1 MQFNY
6 DAYKAGMSI
15 PNKKTREQ
23 EFMEKQRLLETQ
35 ANLENQALSSEEK
48 LMRLM
53 QKDPEEFQQFMSI
66 KNMMTPY
73 QQGML
78 GIQRGQLGVQSA
90 KLGADSLTPQQKNY
104 QFLRSQGV
112 PHEEAMERAGLKTQ
126 EKKKLSFD

>member
-23 EFMEKQRLLETQ
+23 EFMEKARLLNLQ
-35 ANLENQALSSEEK
+35 AKLEDSQLSDTEK
-48 LMRLM
+48 KFRLM
-53 QKDPEEFQQFMSI
+53 VSDPEGYRKFTELN
-66 KNMMTPY
+66 NMITPY

-78 GIQRGQLGVQSA
+78 GIQRGQLGIQDA